1 MGKPTGFLEYDR
13 EVGTNREP
21 KERLKDY
28 NEFHSRLPLE
38 KQCIQGA
45 RCMDCGIPFCQS
57 GVLFSGMVSGCPLHN
72 LIPEWND
79 LVYRDKWDLAY
90 ERLNKTNPFPE
101 FTGRVCPAP
110 CESACTAGLNGP
122 AVTIK
127 ENERSIIDVAF
138 QNGYVKANPPA
149 KRTGKTVAVIGS
161 GPAGLAAADTL
172 NKCGHK
178 VTVFERSDRPGGL
191 LMYGIPN
198 MKLDKEVILRRVSI
212 MAEEGVKFVTNANV
226 GDNYDAKQILDE
238 FDAVVLA
245 TGASEPRD
253 INVEGRNEIKGIHFA
268 VDFLKANTKSLLD
281 SKHEDKEYI
290 SAEGKNVIVIG
301 GGDTGTD
308 CVGTSLRHGC
318 KSLVQFEIMGEPVK
332 ERAEN
337 NPWPEWPKVLKVDYG
352 QEEFMALYGKDPREY
367 LTTVTAV
374 HADKDGN
381 LESVDTV
388 KVEWKKDE
396 NGRFGPIPVK
406 GSEKNWKAELV
417 LLAMGFTGSQSY
429 IKEAFGV
436 ESDARTNVKANDIDF
451 KTNVPKVFSTGD
463 ARRGQSLVV
472 TAISEGMQSAIA
484 VDRFLRTE

>member
-13 EVGTNREP
+13 EVGKNREP

-28 NEFHSRLPLE
+28 KEFHLSLPAE
-38 KQCIQGA
+38 KQSIQGA

-79 LVYRDKWDLAY
+79 LVYRGKWDLAY

-110 CESACTAGLNGP
+110 CEAGCTAGLNGP
-122 AVTIK
+122 SVTIK
-127 ENERSIIDVAF
+127 ENERAIIDTAF
-138 QNGYVKANPPA
+138 KNGIVKANPPV
-149 KRTGKTVAVIGS
+149 KRTGKKVAVIGS
-161 GPAGLAAADTL
+161 GPAGLATADTL

-198 MKLDKEVILRRVSI
+198 MKLDKEVILRRI
-212 MAEEGVKFVTNANV
+212 NLMAEEGIRFVTNANI
-226 GDNYDAKQILDE
+226 GENYDANQILDE
-238 FDAVVLA
+238 YDAVVLA

-253 INVEGRNEIKGIHFA
+253 LVAKGRDGVKGVYFA

-281 SKHEDKEYI
+281 SNHDDNNYI
-290 SAEGKNVIVIG
+290 SAKDKNVIVIG

-318 KSLVQFEIMGEPVK
+318 KSLVQFEIMGEPLK
-332 ERAEN
+332 ERGAN

-352 QEEFMALYGKDPREY
+352 QEEFIDLYGKDPREY
-367 LTTVTAV
+367 LTTVTGLN
-374 HADKDGN
+374 ADKDGN

-396 NGRFGPIPVK
+396 NGRFGPVPVE
-406 GSEKNWKAELV
+406 GSEKTYQAELV
-417 LLAMGFTGSQSY
+417 LLAMGFTGSQNY

-436 ESDARTNVKANDIDF
+436 ESDVRSNIKANEKDF
-451 KTNVPKVFSTGD
+451 KTNAHKVFSTGD

-472 TAISEGMQSAIA
+472 TAINEGIRAGIS
-484 VDRFLRTE
+484 VNEFLRK

>member
-13 EVGTNREP
+13 EEGKNREP
-21 KERLKDY
+21 KERLQDY
-28 NEFHSRLPLE
+28 NEFHTRLPLE

-45 RCMDCGIPFCQS
+45 RCMDCGVPFCQS

-79 LVYRDKWDLAY
+79 LVYKGKWDLAY

-110 CESACTAGLNGP
+110 CEAGCTAGLNGP
-122 AVTIK
+122 SVTIK
-127 ENERSIIDVAF
+127 ENERAIIDTAF
-138 QNGYVKANPPA
+138 DNGIIKANAPL
-149 KRTGKTVAVIGS
+149 KRTGKKVAVIGS
-161 GPAGLAAADTL
+161 GPAGLAAANTL

-198 MKLDKEVILRRVSI
+198 MKLDKEVILRRI
-212 MAEEGVKFVTNANV
+212 NLMAEEGVRFVTNANV
-226 GDNYDAKQILDE
+226 GENYNAKEILE
-238 FDAVVLA
+238 EYDAVVLA
-245 TGASEPRD
+245 TGASQPRD
-253 INVEGRNEIKGIHFA
+253 LVAEGRNNVKGIHFA

-281 SKHEDKEYI
+281 SKHADNNYI

-318 KSLVQFEIMGEPVK
+318 KSLVQFEIMGEPSK
-332 ERAEN
+332 ERAAN
-337 NPWPEWPKVLKVDYG
+337 NPWPEWPKILKVDYG
-352 QEEFMALYGKDPREY
+352 QEEFIDLYGRDPREY
-367 LTTVTAV
+367 LTTVTAI

-396 NGRFGPIPVK
+396 NGRFGPVPVK
-406 GSEKNWKAELV
+406 GSEKTYQAELV

-436 ESDARTNVKANDIDF
+436 ESDARTNIKASNEDF
-451 KTNVPKVFSTGD
+451 ETNIPKVFATGD

-472 TAISEGMQSAIA
+472 TAISEGIQAGIAINE
-484 VDRFLRTE
+484 FLRK

>member
-13 EVGTNREP
+13 EIGKNREP

-28 NEFHSRLPLE
+28 DEFHTRLPLE

-45 RCMDCGIPFCQS
+45 RCMDCGVPFCQA

-79 LVYRDKWDLAY
+79 LVYRGKWDLAY

-110 CESACTAGLNGP
+110 CEAGCTAGLNGP
-122 AVTIK
+122 SVTIK
-127 ENERSIIDVAF
+127 ENERAIIDTAF
-138 QNGYVKANPPA
+138 DNGIVKANPPL
-149 KRTGKTVAVIGS
+149 KRTGKKVAVIGS
-161 GPAGLAAADTL
+161 GPAGLAAANTL

-198 MKLDKEVILRRVSI
+198 MKLDKEVILRRINI

-226 GDNYDAKQILDE
+226 GENYDAREILDG

-245 TGASEPRD
+245 TGASQPRD
-253 INVEGRNEIKGIHFA
+253 IQLEGRNEIKGIHFA

-281 SKHEDKEYI
+281 SKLEDNNYI
-290 SAEGKNVIVIG
+290 SAKDKNVIVIG

-318 KSLVQFEIMGEPVK
+318 KSLVQFEIMGEPVL
-332 ERAEN
+332 ERAAN

-352 QEEFMALYGKDPREY
+352 QEEFIELYGKDPREY
-367 LTTVTAV
+367 LTTVTAL

-388 KVEWKKDE
+388 KVEWKKDK
-396 NGRFGPIPVK
+396 NGRFGPIPVE
-406 GSEKNWKAELV
+406 GSEKKYKAELV
-417 LLAMGFTGSQSY
+417 LLAMGFTGSQNY

-436 ESDARTNVKANDIDF
+436 ESDVRTNVKASDTDF
-451 KTNVPKVFSTGD
+451 KTNIPKVFATGD

-472 TAISEGMQSAIA
+472 TAISEGIQAAIS
-484 VDRFLRTE
+484 VNEFLHR

>member
-1 MGKPTGFLEYDR
+1 MGKPTGFLDYDR
-13 EVGTNREP
+13 EEGKNIEP

-28 NEFHSRLPLE
+28 KEFHKGLSLE

-79 LVYRDKWDLAY
+79 LIYRGKWELAY

-110 CESACTAGLNGP
+110 CEAGCTAGLNGP
-122 AVTIK
+122 SITIK
-127 ENERSIIDVAF
+127 ENERAIIDLAF
-138 QNGYVKANPPA
+138 ENGTVKANPPL
-149 KRTGKTVAVIGS
+149 KRTGKKIAVIGS
-161 GPAGLAAADTL
+161 GPAGLATGDTL

-178 VTVFERSDRPGGL
+178 VTIFERSDRPGGL

-198 MKLDKEVILRRVSI
+198 MKLDKEVILRRI
-212 MAEEGVKFVTNANV
+212 NLMAEEGVRFVTNANV

-238 FDAVVLA
+238 YDAVVLA

-253 INVEGRNEIKGIHFA
+253 LKAEGRSEVKGVHFA

-281 SKHEDKEYI
+281 SNHTDNNYI
-290 SAEGKNVIVIG
+290 SAKDKNVIVIG

-308 CVGTSLRHGC
+308 CVGTSLRHKC
-318 KSLVQFEIMGEPVK
+318 KSLVQFEIMGQPPK
-332 ERAEN
+332 ERSEN
-337 NPWPEWPKVLKVDYG
+337 NPWPEWPKILKVDYG
-352 QEEFMALYGKDPREY
+352 QEEFIELYGRDPREY
-367 LTTVTAV
+367 LTTVTAL
-374 HADKDGN
+374 HKDKDGN

-396 NGRFGPIPVK
+396 SGRFSPVPVK

-417 LLAMGFTGSQSY
+417 LIAMGFTGSQSY
-429 IKEAFGV
+429 IKDAFGV
-436 ESDARTNVKANDIDF
+436 ELDARTNIKAGEANF
-451 KTNVPKVFSTGD
+451 QTNVPKVFATGD

-472 TAISEGMQSAIA
+472 TAIYEGMQAGIA
-484 VDRFLRTE
+484 VNEFLRK

>member
-13 EVGTNREP
+13 EEAKNREP

-28 NEFHSRLPLE
+28 KEFHQKLPIE

-45 RCMDCGIPFCQS
+45 RCMDCGVPFCQS

-79 LVYRDKWDLAY
+79 LVYRGKWELAY

-110 CESACTAGLNGP
+110 CEAACTAGLNGP
-122 AVTIK
+122 AITIK
-127 ENERSIIDVAF
+127 EQERCIIDTAF
-138 QNGYVKANPPA
+138 ENGTVKANPPL

-198 MKLDKEVILRRVSI
+198 MKLDKDVILRRVHL
-212 MAEEGVKFVTNANV
+212 MAEEGVRFVNNANV

-238 FDAVVLA
+238 YDAVVLA

-253 INVEGRNEIKGIHFA
+253 LQAEGRANVKGVHFA

-281 SKHEDKEYI
+281 SNLADGNYI
-290 SAEGKNVIVIG
+290 SAKDKNVIVIG

-318 KSLVQFEIMGEPVK
+318 KSLVQFEIMGEPAK
-332 ERAEN
+332 ERADN

-352 QEEFMALYGKDPREY
+352 QEEFIDLYGKDPREY
-367 LTTVTAV
+367 LTTVTAI
-374 HADKDGN
+374 HADIDGN

-406 GSEKNWKAELV
+406 GSEKNYPAELV
-417 LLAMGFTGSQSY
+417 LLAMGFTGSQNY
-429 IKEAFGV
+429 IKDAFGV
-436 ESDARTNVKANDIDF
+436 ESDVRTNVKADDNDF
-451 KTNVPKVFSTGD
+451 ETNVPKVFATGD

-472 TAISEGMQSAIA
+472 TAINEGIQAGIA
-484 VDRFLRTE
+484 VNQFLRK

>member
-1 MGKPTGFLEYDR
+1 MGKPTGFLDYER
-13 EVGTNREP
+13 EVGKNREP
-21 KERLKDY
+21 KERLKDWD
-28 NEFHSRLPLE
+28 EFHLRLPEE

-79 LVYRDKWDLAY
+79 LVYRGKWDLAY

-110 CESACTAGLNGP
+110 CEAACTAGINGP
-122 AVTIK
+122 AISIK
-127 ENERSIIDVAF
+127 ENERAIIDTAFENGIVVAN
-138 QNGYVKANPPA
+138 QPL
-149 KRTGKTVAVIGS
+149 KRTGKKVAVIGS
-161 GPAGLAAADTL
+161 GPSGLAVADTL

-198 MKLDKEVILRRVSI
+198 MKLDKNVILRRI
-212 MAEEGVKFVTNANV
+212 QLMAEEGIRFVTNANI
-226 GDNYDAKQILDE
+226 GDNYDAKEIMDE
-238 FDAVVLA
+238 YDAVVLA
-245 TGASEPRD
+245 TGASEPRNLKVD
-253 INVEGRNEIKGIHFA
+253 GRDKVNGVHFA

-281 SKHEDKEYI
+281 SNHEDGNYI
-290 SAEGKNVIVIG
+290 SAKDKNVIVIG

-318 KSLVQFEIMGEPVK
+318 KSLVQFEIMGEPLK

-352 QEEFMALYGKDPREY
+352 QEEFEAIYGKDPREY
-367 LTTVTAV
+367 LTTVTRLNG
-374 HADKDGN
+374 DKDGN

-396 NGRFGPIPVK
+396 SGRVSPIPVK

-417 LLAMGFTGSQSY
+417 LLAMGFTGSQRY
-429 IKEAFGV
+429 LKEAFSV
-436 ESDARTNVKANDIDF
+436 ESDGRSNVKAEYGIF
-451 KTNVPKVFSTGD
+451 ETNVPKVFATGD

-472 TAISEGMQSAIA
+472 TAINEGIQAGIA
-484 VDRFLRTE
+484 VNKFLRK

>member
-13 EVGTNREP
+13 EEAKNREP

-28 NEFHSRLPLE
+28 KEFHQKLPIE

-45 RCMDCGIPFCQS
+45 RCMDCGVPFCQS

-79 LVYRDKWDLAY
+79 LVYRGKWELAY

-110 CESACTAGLNGP
+110 CEAACTAGLNGP

-127 ENERSIIDVAF
+127 EQERCIIDTAF
-138 QNGYVKANPPA
+138 ENGTVKANPPL

-198 MKLDKEVILRRVSI
+198 MKLDKDVILRRVHL
-212 MAEEGVKFVTNANV
+212 MAEEGVRFVNNANV

-238 FDAVVLA
+238 YDAVVLA

-253 INVEGRNEIKGIHFA
+253 LQAEGRANVKGVHFA

-281 SKHEDKEYI
+281 SNLADGNYI
-290 SAEGKNVIVIG
+290 SAKDKNVIVIG

-318 KSLVQFEIMGEPVK
+318 KSLVQFEIMGEPAK
-332 ERAEN
+332 ERADN
-337 NPWPEWPKVLKVDYG
+337 NPWPEWPKVLKVGYG
-352 QEEFMALYGKDPREY
+352 QEEFIDLYGKDPREY
-367 LTTVTAV
+367 LTTVTAIN
-374 HADKDGN
+374 ADKDGN

-406 GSEKNWKAELV
+406 GSEKNYPAELV
-417 LLAMGFTGSQSY
+417 LLAMGFTGSQNY
-429 IKEAFGV
+429 IKDAFGV
-436 ESDARTNVKANDIDF
+436 ESDARTNVKADDNDF
-451 KTNVPKVFSTGD
+451 ETNVPKVFATGD

-472 TAISEGMQSAIA
+472 TAINEGIQTGIA
-484 VDRFLRTE
+484 VNQFLRK

>member
-13 EVGTNREP
+13 EVGKNRDP
-21 KERLKDY
+21 KERLNDY
-28 NEFHSRLPLE
+28 KEFHKSLPLE
-38 KQCIQGA
+38 NQCIQGA
-45 RCMDCGIPFCQS
+45 RCMDCGVPFCQS

-79 LVYRDKWDLAY
+79 LVYRGKWDLAY

-110 CESACTAGLNGP
+110 CEAGCTAGLNGP
-122 AVTIK
+122 SVTIK
-127 ENERSIIDVAF
+127 ENERAIIDTAF
-138 QNGYVKANPPA
+138 ENGTVKANAPT

-178 VTVFERSDRPGGL
+178 VTVLERSDRPGGL
-191 LMYGIPN
+191 LMYGIPS
-198 MKLDKEVILRRVSI
+198 MKLDKEVILRRVHL
-212 MAEEGVKFVTNANV
+212 MAEEGVRFVNNANV
-226 GDNYDAKQILDE
+226 GDNYDAKQISDE
-238 FDAVVLA
+238 YDAVVLA

-253 INVEGRNEIKGIHFA
+253 LQVEGRSEAKGVHFA

-281 SKHEDKEYI
+281 SNHADNNYI
-290 SAEGKNVIVIG
+290 SAKDKNVIVIG

-318 KSLVQFEIMGEPVK
+318 KSLVQFEIMGEPAK
-332 ERAEN
+332 ERAES
-337 NPWPEWPKVLKVDYG
+337 NPWPEWPKILKVDYG
-352 QEEFMALYGKDPREY
+352 QEEFIELYGKDPREY
-367 LTTVTAV
+367 LTTVTAL
-374 HADKDGN
+374 HKDKDGN

-396 NGRFGPIPVK
+396 SGRFSPVPFK

-429 IKEAFGV
+429 IKDAFGV
-436 ESDARTNVKANDIDF
+436 ESDVRTNIKAGEADF
-451 KTNVPKVFSTGD
+451 RTNIPKVFATGD

-472 TAISEGMQSAIA
+472 TAINEGIQAGIA
-484 VDRFLRTE
+484 VNEFLRK

>member
-1 MGKPTGFLEYDR
+1 
-13 EVGTNREP
+13 
-21 KERLKDY
+21 
-28 NEFHSRLPLE
+28 
-38 KQCIQGA
+38 
-45 RCMDCGIPFCQS
+45 MDCGVPFCQA

-79 LVYRDKWDLAY
+79 LVYRGKWELAY

-110 CESACTAGLNGP
+110 CEAACTAGLNGP

-127 ENERSIIDVAF
+127 EQERAIIDTAF
-138 QNGYVKANPPA
+138 ENGTVKANPPA

-198 MKLDKEVILRRVSI
+198 MKLDKEVILRRI
-212 MAEEGVKFVTNANV
+212 HLMAEEGVKFVNNANV
-226 GDNYDAKQILDE
+226 GENYDASQILDG
-238 FDAVVLA
+238 FDAVILA

-253 INVEGRNEIKGIHFA
+253 LQAEGRTNVKGVHFA

-281 SKHEDKEYI
+281 SNLADGNYI
-290 SAEGKNVIVIG
+290 SAKDKNVIVIG

-318 KSLVQFEIMGEPVK
+318 KSLVQFEIMGEPVS
-332 ERAEN
+332 ERADS

-352 QEEFMALYGKDPREY
+352 QEEFIDLYGKDPREY
-367 LTTVTAV
+367 LTTVTAI

-406 GSEKNWKAELV
+406 GSEKTYQAELV
-417 LLAMGFTGSQSY
+417 LLAMGFTGSQNY

-436 ESDARTNVKANDIDF
+436 ESDARTNVKADDKDF
-451 KTNVPKVFSTGD
+451 KTNVPKVFATGD

-472 TAISEGMQSAIA
+472 TAINEGIQAAIS
-484 VDRFLRTE
+484 VNEFLRK

>member
-13 EVGTNREP
+13 EIGKNREP

-28 NEFHSRLPLE
+28 NEFHTRLPLE

-45 RCMDCGIPFCQS
+45 RCMDCGVPFCQA

-79 LVYRDKWDLAY
+79 LVYKGKWDLAY

-110 CESACTAGLNGP
+110 CEAGCTSGLNGP
-122 AVTIK
+122 SVAIK
-127 ENERSIIDVAF
+127 ENERAIIDTAF
-138 QNGYVKANPPA
+138 ENGTVKANPPA

-161 GPAGLAAADTL
+161 GPAGLAAANTL

-253 INVEGRNEIKGIHFA
+253 IQVEGKDKVKGIHFA
-268 VDFLKANTKSLLD
+268 VDFLKVNTKSLLD
-281 SKHEDKEYI
+281 SKHEDNNYI
-290 SAEGKNVIVIG
+290 SAKDKNVIVIG

-332 ERAEN
+332 ERAAN

-352 QEEFMALYGKDPREY
+352 QEEFIDLYGRDPREY
-367 LTTVTAV
+367 LTTVTAL

-388 KVEWKKDE
+388 KVEWRKDE
-396 NGRFGPIPVK
+396 SGRFSPVPVK
-406 GSEKNWKAELV
+406 GSEKNWPAELV

-436 ESDARTNVKANDIDF
+436 QSDARSNVKASDTDF
-451 KTNVPKVFSTGD
+451 KTNVHKVFATGD

-472 TAISEGMQSAIA
+472 TAISEGIQAGKA
-484 VDRFLRTE
+484 VNEFLRK

>member
-13 EVGTNREP
+13 EEGKNREP

-28 NEFHSRLPLE
+28 KEFHKRLPLE

-45 RCMDCGIPFCQS
+45 RCMDCGVPFCQS

-79 LVYRDKWDLAY
+79 LVYRGKWDLAY

-110 CESACTAGLNGP
+110 CESACTAGINGP
-122 AVTIK
+122 SIAIK
-127 ENERSIIDVAF
+127 ENERTIIDVAF
-138 QNGYVKANPPA
+138 ENGTVKANPPL

-178 VTVFERSDRPGGL
+178 VTVLERSDRPGGL

-198 MKLDKEVILRRVSI
+198 MKLDKEVILRRVHL
-212 MAEEGVKFVTNANV
+212 MAEEGVKFVNNANV
-226 GDNYDAKQILDE
+226 GDNYDAKQISNE
-238 FDAVVLA
+238 YDAVVLA

-253 INVEGRNEIKGIHFA
+253 LQVEGRAEAKGVYFA
-268 VDFLKANTKSLLD
+268 VDFLKSNTKSLLD
-281 SKHEDKEYI
+281 SNHSDNNYI
-290 SAEGKNVIVIG
+290 SAKDKNVIVIG

-318 KSLVQFEIMGEPVK
+318 KSLVQFEIMGEPGK
-332 ERAEN
+332 ERSAN

-352 QEEFMALYGKDPREY
+352 QEEFIELYGKDPREY
-367 LTTVTAV
+367 LTTVTAL
-374 HADKDGN
+374 HKDKDGN
-381 LESVDTV
+381 VESVDTV

-396 NGRFGPIPVK
+396 SGRFSPIPVK
-406 GSEKNWKAELV
+406 GSEKIYKAELV
-417 LLAMGFTGSQSY
+417 LLAMGFTGSQNY
-429 IKEAFGV
+429 IKDAFGV
-436 ESDARTNVKANDIDF
+436 ESDPRTNIKAGEADF
-451 KTNVPKVFSTGD
+451 RTNIPKIFATGD

-472 TAISEGMQSAIA
+472 TAINEGIQAGIA
-484 VDRFLRTE
+484 VNKFLRK

>member
-13 EVGTNREP
+13 EIGKNREP

-28 NEFHSRLPLE
+28 KEFHERLSLE

-45 RCMDCGIPFCQS
+45 RCMDCGVPFCQS

-79 LVYRDKWDLAY
+79 LVYRGKWELAY

-110 CESACTAGLNGP
+110 CEAGCTAGLNGP
-122 AVTIK
+122 SVAIK
-127 ENERSIIDVAF
+127 ENERAIIDTAF
-138 QNGYVKANPPA
+138 ENKTVKANPPL

-198 MKLDKEVILRRVSI
+198 MKLDKELILRRVHL
-212 MAEEGVKFVTNANV
+212 MAEEGIRFVNNANV

-238 FDAVVLA
+238 YDAVVLA

-253 INVEGRNEIKGIHFA
+253 LQAEGRSDVKGVHFA

-281 SKHEDKEYI
+281 SNLADGNYI
-290 SAEGKNVIVIG
+290 SAKDKNVIVIG

-352 QEEFMALYGKDPREY
+352 QEEFIDLYGKDPREY
-367 LTTVTAV
+367 LTTVTAL

-388 KVEWKKDE
+388 KVEWKKDDS
-396 NGRFGPIPVK
+396 GRFGPAPVK

-429 IKEAFGV
+429 IKDAFGV
-436 ESDARTNVKANDIDF
+436 ELDARTNIKAEETDF
-451 KTNVPKVFSTGD
+451 RTNIPKVFSTGD

-472 TAISEGMQSAIA
+472 TAISEGIHAGIA
-484 VDRFLRTE
+484 VNEFLRK

>member
-1 MGKPTGFLEYDR
+1 MGKPTGFLEYDK
-13 EVGTNREP
+13 EEGKNREP

-28 NEFHSRLPLE
+28 KEFHKRLPLE

-45 RCMDCGIPFCQS
+45 RCMDCGVPFCQS

-79 LVYRDKWDLAY
+79 LVYRGKWDLAY

-110 CESACTAGLNGP
+110 CEAGCTAGINGP
-122 AVTIK
+122 SIAIK
-127 ENERSIIDVAF
+127 ENERAIIDTAF
-138 QNGYVKANPPA
+138 ENGTVKANPPA

-178 VTVFERSDRPGGL
+178 VTVFERDNRPGGL

-198 MKLDKEVILRRVSI
+198 MKLDKDVILRRVHL
-212 MAEEGVKFVTNANV
+212 MAEEGVRFVNNANV
-226 GDNYDAKQILDE
+226 GDNYDAKQISDE
-238 FDAVVLA
+238 YDAVVLA

-253 INVEGRNEIKGIHFA
+253 LQAEGRSDVKGVYFA

-281 SKHEDKEYI
+281 SNHEDNNYI
-290 SAEGKNVIVIG
+290 SAKDKNVIVIG

-318 KSLVQFEIMGEPVK
+318 ASLVQFEIMGEPSK
-332 ERAEN
+332 ERSEN

-352 QEEFMALYGKDPREY
+352 QEEFIALHGKDPREH
-367 LTTVTAV
+367 LTTVTAL
-374 HADKDGN
+374 HKDKDGN

-388 KVEWKKDE
+388 KVEWKKDDS
-396 NGRFGPIPVK
+396 GRFGPIPVK
-406 GSEKNWKAELV
+406 DSEKNWKAELV

-429 IKEAFGV
+429 IKDAFGV
-436 ESDARTNVKANDIDF
+436 ESDPRTNIKAEEADF
-451 KTNVPKVFSTGD
+451 KTNIPKIFATGD

-472 TAISEGMQSAIA
+472 TAINEGIQAGIA
-484 VDRFLRTE
+484 VNKFLRK